1 MLPGNSDKQ
10 NKICFCTNEMTVRP
24 HHTNC
29 FFRSAE
35 QETLRFSRTLRRT
48 PAGTYMVFPVG
59 ESGFGLY
66 TGFGIGL
73 NFQPAVSY
81 SINDEKKPEF
91 VIMFFYDP
99 CIATCVA
106 GS

>member
-1 MLPGNSDKQ
+1 MFLQERGTGDIKILQNS
-10 NKICFCTNEMTVRP
+10 EA
-24 HHTNC
+24 HTC
-29 FFRSAE
+29 RYL
-35 QETLRFSRTLRRT
+35 Q
-48 PAGTYMVFPVG
+48 YMVFPVG

-81 SINDEKKPEF
+81 SINDEKKTEF